1 MPYNK
6 SLLIASLLLSAA
18 SFNAQAALTSY
29 TGANGV
35 NLVYDNVTNLTW
47 TKDANLLGSLETAQG
62 YTNLVNAIVA
72 ASPVIKDTAN
82 LYDTSSYS
90 GYHTVSAADFSST
103 SLGLASWFGAQ
114 AFMGYLNSI
123 NYGGSNQW
131 ALPSA
136 GSNPDIGY
144 NRTGTAFGELFYSEL
159 GGTIVNPIPNTATF
173 DNEQAYA
180 YWLGT
185 EYAPIPNTEF
195 APFPEDAWGFRTSDG
210 GQVINSKDRPFY
222 AWAVSPGEVSAVP
235 VPGAVW
241 LMGSGLLGLLSLKR
255 RGHAG

>member
-1 MPYNK
+1 MQISKP
-6 SLLIASLLLSAA
+6 LLIAGLLLSAT

-47 TKDANLLGSLETAQG
+47 TKDANLLDSLETAQG

-82 LYDTSSYS
+82 LYDTPSYS
-90 GYHTVSAADFSST
+90 GQHTVSAADFSAGGT
-103 SLGLASWFGAQ
+103 ASWFGTQ

-123 NYGGSNQW
+123 HYGGSNQW

-136 GSNPDIGY
+136 GSHPQYDY
-144 NRTGTAFGELFYSEL
+144 NQTSTAFGQLFYNEL
-159 GGTIVNPIPNTATF
+159 GGTAGSTIPNTATF
-173 DNEQAYA
+173 DNEQTFV

-185 EYAPIPNTEF
+185 EWGPSLSWAWSFYTSIGFQDPNTKYY
-195 APFPEDAWGFRTSDG
+195 PL
-210 GQVINSKDRPFY
+210 Y
-222 AWAVSPGEVSAVP
+222 AWAVSPGQMAAVP

-241 LMGSGLLGLLSLKR
+241 LMGSGLLGLLGLKR
-255 RGHAG
+255 RSHAG